1 MRRRIAEERLG
12 SPLAAAPPPP
22 GNAARHADT
31 LRHHPDTLRPQRQR
45 RCATTAQR
53 QRRCA
58 PTATATATARRWG
71 GGGPKSPRF
80 EITIIPAKDFRWN
93 PFSPR
98 GAGGERIG
106 SRTNLRR
113 RTASPRFWIAA
124 APGACLRQGVAI
136 YAGVAVLRAPGF
148 GCEADP
154 GTSGGPC
161 DGCSS
166 VGRCERGAAADN
178 ALASA
183 ARSYPLGSV
192 GLPVSRGPTVPAFSS
207 RAAVCN
213 RSREEEEVKTPGPLA
228 RTGGFDADDAC
239 AGKPTAEQSTV
250 SFPCTASS

>member
-1 MRRRIAEERLG
+1 MG
-12 SPLAAAPPPP
+12 
-22 GNAARHADT
+22 
-31 LRHHPDTLRPQRQR
+31 
-45 RCATTAQR
+45 
-53 QRRCA
+53 
-58 PTATATATARRWG
+58 G

-80 EITIIPAKDFRWN
+80 EVIIIPPKDFRWN

-98 GAGGERIG
+98 GAGVERIG

-113 RTASPRFWIAA
+113 RTASPRFGIAA
-124 APGACLRQGVAI
+124 SQGACLRQRGAI

-154 GTSGGPC
+154 GSSEGPC